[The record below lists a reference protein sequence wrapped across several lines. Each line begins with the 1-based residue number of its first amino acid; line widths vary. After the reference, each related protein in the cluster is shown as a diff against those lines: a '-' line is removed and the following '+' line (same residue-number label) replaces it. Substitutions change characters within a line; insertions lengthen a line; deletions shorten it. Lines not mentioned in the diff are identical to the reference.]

1 MGRRLL
7 AASVALVVLVLT
19 GCAAIPSSGP
29 VQVGD
34 PVPPASRPDID
45 ILVPGP
51 VAGQTQPE
59 ILRGFINA
67 ALSPRNNYEVA
78 REYLTESFR
87 DEWQADEGATIDVLA
102 DREVQTVDDTRMRI
116 SATPAAALGPNGQYE
131 EPDSSTP
138 IPLEYRFEQVDG
150 EWRISNAPRGILIDQ
165 VGFTQVFDD
174 YTVYFFDPTFQYLV
188 PDVRWYAVREA
199 AQTSIVQAMLAGA
212 ADWLAPGVA
221 SAFPEGVQLEPAAV
235 PVSGGVASVSLT
247 GAAFDSVS
255 TVQGM
260 QQQLEASLVGVREIR
275 GVELTLNGVEPDVPS
290 DPDPPNRNPRV
301 DPRTVVFDGEVLG
314 HLATTGE
321 SIEPI
326 PGLSDQVTSLAP
338 TGVALGPGEESAA
351 VRAADGVWLVRSGEA
366 PVLLDPRDGLITPAF
381 DNEGIVWSVP
391 ASLPDQ
397 LAWYAP
403 DGTASGQVDVPW
415 SASAIAAMEISRDST
430 RIIALLA
437 EGGRTHFVAASI
449 QRDENG
455 LPIALGAMPLGLD
468 DVAGTPLDVTWL
480 DSRTV
485 ASITAVPD
493 GTTRI
498 VTQELGGFA
507 NQRDGPVGGVLID
520 GGNDDLRALT
530 ADGDLDVRSGVGWQ
544 IRASGIRLLVAQRPG

>member
-102 DREVQTVDDTRMRI
+102 DREVQTVDDTLMRI

-212 ADWLAPGVA
+212 ADWLAPGV
-221 SAFPEGVQLEPAAV
+221 
-235 PVSGGVASVSLT
+235 
-247 GAAFDSVS
+247 
-255 TVQGM
+255 
-260 QQQLEASLVGVREIR
+260 
-275 GVELTLNGVEPDVPS
+275 
-290 DPDPPNRNPRV
+290 
-301 DPRTVVFDGEVLG
+301 
-314 HLATTGE
+314 
-321 SIEPI
+321 
-326 PGLSDQVTSLAP
+326 TS
-338 TGVALGPGEESAA
+338 
-351 VRAADGVWLVRSGEA
+351 
-366 PVLLDPRDGLITPAF
+366 
-381 DNEGIVWSVP
+381 
-391 ASLPDQ
+391 
-397 LAWYAP
+397 
-403 DGTASGQVDVPW
+403 
-415 SASAIAAMEISRDST
+415 
-430 RIIALLA
+430 
-437 EGGRTHFVAASI
+437 
-449 QRDENG
+449 
-455 LPIALGAMPLGLD
+455 
-468 DVAGTPLDVTWL
+468 
-480 DSRTV
+480 
-485 ASITAVPD
+485 
-493 GTTRI
+493 
-498 VTQELGGFA
+498 
-507 NQRDGPVGGVLID
+507 
-520 GGNDDLRALT
+520 
-530 ADGDLDVRSGVGWQ
+530 
-544 IRASGIRLLVAQRPG
+544 